1 MSLQK
6 GFFRVCLGIIA
17 LLLIVYLTA
26 KISFIFKPLLTI
38 FNILI
43 VPFMLAGFCFYLL
56 RPIVSFMV
64 KHRVPKM
71 AAILLIYLIVAA
83 LLSLFVGVVWPT
95 LQLQL
100 ENFVKGAPQ
109 LIEGFK
115 DQLNRLQ
122 DNRLLSSFAGDKTD
136 LSTKLSAY
144 LNDAITAASNYVSSV
159 VSVVTNF
166 VIIIATVPIILYY
179 LLKESDHIPSS
190 ILHVIPRR
198 YRKDGQ
204 DVLADIDD
212 ALSGFIVG
220 RVIITCLLAIMLYI
234 GFLIIG
240 LPYSLL
246 LAIVAFFLNIIPY
259 IGQFLGAIPTIIVAF
274 TVSPTMVF
282 WVVVVTVAAQ
292 LIESN
297 VLSPSIYGRR
307 LDIHPLT
314 TIVLL
319 LVAGDIA
326 GFLGVILAIPAYMVV
341 KIIIVRIYRLFLAEK
356 VEDLVD

>member
-1 MSLQK
+1 MSVQK

-26 KISFIFKPLLTI
+26 KISFIFHPLLTI

-43 VPFMLAGFCFYLL
+43 VPFMLAGFCYYLL
-56 RPIVSFMV
+56 RPIVNAMV
-64 KHRVPKM
+64 RRRLNKVFS
-71 AAILLIYLIVAA
+71 ILLIYVLVAA
-83 LLSLFVGVVWPT
+83 ILGLFVAVVWPT
-95 LQLQL
+95 LQTQV
-100 ENFVKGAPQ
+100 ENFVKGAPD
-109 LIEGFK
+109 LIESFQR
-115 DQLNRLQ
+115 QLDRLQ
-122 DNRLLSSFAGDKTD
+122 DNRMLSSFVDKDTD
-136 LSTKLSAY
+136 VSAKLSEY
-144 LNDAITAASNYVSSV
+144 LNDAITAASNYVSNI
-159 VSVVTNF
+159 VSIVTNF
-166 VIIIATVPIILYY
+166 FIIIATVPIILYY
-179 LLKESDHIPSS
+179 MLKESDHIPTS

-198 YRKDGQ
+198 YRKDGK
-204 DVLADIDD
+204 DVLADIDS

-220 RVIITCLLAIMLYI
+220 RVIITCLLAIMLYV

-246 LAIVAFFLNIIPY
+246 LAIAAFFLNIIPY

-282 WVVVVTVAAQ
+282 WVVVVTLIAQ
-292 LIESN
+292 QIEGN

-319 LVAGDIA
+319 LVAGEIA
-326 GFLGVILAIPAYMVV
+326 GFLGIILAIPAYMVV
-341 KIIIVRIYRLFLAEK
+341 KIIVVRVYRLFLAEK
-356 VEDLVD
+356 VEELVD

>member
-26 KISFIFKPLLTI
+26 KISFIFRPLLTI

-43 VPFMLAGFCFYLL
+43 VPFMLAGFCYYLL
-56 RPIVSFMV
+56 RPIVNVMV
-64 KHRVPKM
+64 ERRVNKVF
-71 AAILLIYLIVAA
+71 AILLIYLFVAA
-83 LLSLFVGVVWPT
+83 IISLFGIVVWP
-95 LQLQL
+95 QLKTQV
-100 ENFVKGAPQ
+100 ENFVKGAPE

-115 DQLNRLQ
+115 NQLNRLQ
-122 DNRLLSSFAGDKTD
+122 DNRMLSAFAGEDAD
-136 LSTKLSAY
+136 LSTKLSDY
-144 LNDAITAASNYVSSV
+144 LNKGITAASDYVANV
-159 VSVVTNF
+159 VAIVTNF
-166 VIIIATVPIILYY
+166 LIIIATVPIILYY
-179 LLKESDHIPSS
+179 MLKESDHIPSS
-190 ILHVIPRR
+190 ILAVVPRR

-204 DVLADIDD
+204 EVLKEIDS

-220 RVIITCLLAIMLYI
+220 RVIITCLLAVMLYI

-282 WVVVVTVAAQ
+282 WVVVVTIIAQ
-292 LIESN
+292 QIEGN

-314 TIVLL
+314 TIILL
-319 LVAGDIA
+319 LVAGEVA
-326 GFLGVILAIPAYMVV
+326 GFIGIILAIPGYMVI
-341 KIIIVRIYRLFLAEK
+341 KIIIVRIYQLFLAEK
-356 VEDLVD
+356 VEELVD

>member
-43 VPFMLAGFCFYLL
+43 VPFMLAGFCYYLL
-56 RPIVSFMV
+56 RPVVSAMV
-64 KHRVPKM
+64 KRRVNKM
-71 AAILLIYLIVAA
+71 AAILLIYLFAAA
-83 LLSLFVGVVWPT
+83 LLAVFVSVVWPT
-95 LQLQL
+95 LQTQL

-109 LIEGFK
+109 LIAEFK
-115 DQLNRLQ
+115 DQLNQLQ
-122 DNRLLSSFAGDKTD
+122 SSRWFSSFAVDEAA
-136 LSTKLSAY
+136 LSTKLSDY
-144 LNDAITAASNYVSSV
+144 LNQAITAASNYVSNV
-159 VSVVTNF
+159 VSAVTNF
-166 VIIIATVPIILYY
+166 IIIIATVPIILYY
-179 LLKESDHIPSS
+179 MLKGSGHISSS
-190 ILHVIPRR
+190 ILAVVPRR
-198 YRKDGQ
+198 FRKEGAEA
-204 DVLADIDD
+204 LREIDD

-220 RVIITCLLAIMLYI
+220 RVIITCLLAVMLYI
-234 GFLIIG
+234 GFLAIG

-246 LAIVAFFLNIIPY
+246 LAIVAFFFNIIPY

-274 TVSPTMVF
+274 TVSPTMVV
-282 WVVVVTVAAQ
+282 WVVVVTVVAQ
-292 LIESN
+292 LVESN

-326 GFLGVILAIPAYMVV
+326 GILGVILAIPAYMVV
-341 KIIIVRIYRLFLAEK
+341 KIIVVHVYRRFLADR
-356 VEDLVD
+356 VEDLVE